1 MDITYLFI
9 IIGRTEKKNKIKCTE
24 EGGSS
29 NGAKTARD
37 RTKIDL
43 DR

>member
-1 MDITYLFI
+1 MDITYVCI
-9 IIGRTEKKNKIKCTE
+9 IIGGTTRKIKVKCIK
-24 EGGSS
+24 GGGPS

-43 DR
+43 DD